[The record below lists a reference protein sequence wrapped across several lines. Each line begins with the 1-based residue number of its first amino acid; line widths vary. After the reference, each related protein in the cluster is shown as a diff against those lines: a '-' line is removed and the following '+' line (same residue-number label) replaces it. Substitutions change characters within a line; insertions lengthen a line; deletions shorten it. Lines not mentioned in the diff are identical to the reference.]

1 MALYNLQKWITGYAI
16 RDTEDETYLRNSA
29 GDVFSG
35 TLGSLI
41 DLTYLLNHPPAS
53 GRERARVRFII
64 WHGDDAGFDAE
75 YDAEEA
81 QEAYDA
87 QWNAREID
95 GPYEREWVDYCDAMG
110 YDPEEYL
117 DADAYSNL
125 IMVRDSYI

>member
-1 MALYNLQKWITGYAI
+1 MAHYELQKWITGYSI

-53 GRERARVRFII
+53 ERERARVRFII
-64 WHGDDAGFDAE
+64 WNGDDAGFDAE
-75 YDAEEA
+75 YDAELA

-87 QWNAREID
+87 QWNARDAED
-95 GPYEREWVDYCDAMG
+95 EQAWLDYCDSMG
-110 YDPEEYL
+110 YDPNEYL